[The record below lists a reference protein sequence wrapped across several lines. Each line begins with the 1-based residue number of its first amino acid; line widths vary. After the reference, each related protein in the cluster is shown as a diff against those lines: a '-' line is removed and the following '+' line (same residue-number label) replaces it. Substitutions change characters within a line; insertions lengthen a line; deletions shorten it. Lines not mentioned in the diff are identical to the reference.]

1 MTDVTGHIAVSDC
14 ERIRP
19 GLIAQ
24 PVNTVSSLAYC
35 AAGAWVL
42 RRPRSLRRVALGISA
57 IAAGVGSVAYHGP
70 GGRAGKLV
78 HDSSAAALAGTIAIA
93 FATGPASLRRRLVTL
108 GCLGAGAA
116 VHASSRSDRV
126 LCRPDSIL
134 QGHALWHALGAAAV
148 LTVADTTESVSGDDG
163 TRTHD
168 PLLAKQVL

>member
-1 MTDVTGHIAVSDC
+1 MTRHIAVSDC
-14 ERIRP
+14 ERARP

-42 RRPRSLRRVALGISA
+42 RRPHTLRRLALGISA

-78 HDSSAAALAGTIAIA
+78 HDSSAAALAATIAVA
-93 FATGPASLRRRLVTL
+93 LVTGPVSVRQRLATL
-108 GCLGAGAA
+108 GCLGAGVA
-116 VHASSRSDRV
+116 VHASSRTDRV

-148 LTVADTTESVSGDDG
+148 LTVAGTTESVRGDDG